1 MRLTWKYNNGT
12 PKIINLLDNT
22 PNKLSKF
29 KTKNWV
35 EINDDTRGM
44 YNTNSQIKFKTSML
58 NSSLCDY
65 SDAYILVNGTIL
77 VSNIGTT
84 AAPNNRK
91 NKVVK
96 NCTPFTDYI
105 TEINNTQI
113 DNAKDTDVVI
123 PMYNL
128 IEYCHNHVNTSS
140 LWQYY
145 RDEAFSDAN
154 GAIADFPADNNNSA
168 SFKFKTKI
176 AGRIENNGEKDI
188 KIMAPLNCLSNF

>member
-1 MRLTWKYNNGT
+1 M
-12 PKIINLLDNT
+12 LDNT

-128 IEYCHNHVNTSS
+128 IEYCHNHFKTSRS

-145 RDEAFSDAN
+145 RDEPFSDAN
-154 GAIADFPADNNNSA
+154 GAIADFPADNNNNA

-176 AGRIENNGEKDI
+176 AGRIENNGERDI
-188 KIMAPLNCLSNF
+188 KIMVPLNCLSNF